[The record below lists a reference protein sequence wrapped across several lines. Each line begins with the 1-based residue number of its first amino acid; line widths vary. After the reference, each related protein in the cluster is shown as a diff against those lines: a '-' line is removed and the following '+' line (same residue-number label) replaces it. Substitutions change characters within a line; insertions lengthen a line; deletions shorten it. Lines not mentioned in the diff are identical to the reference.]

1 VATVRAREVIGEP
14 PLQEATASSGG
25 ARSGQRSLSKALL
38 KGNVYYRLL
47 KYQAFR
53 NIELQSAQRVC
64 NPLEPE
70 QRTTCPVG
78 AQGTALYPLG
88 CQVGVVPFSV
98 ARHSLIVFVP
108 RLTSRDISS
117 RSDFAFNPAV
127 EGGRRSC
134 GSPPKLRIRKCLSCG
149 KRAAVPRI
157 LHAVNS
163 SCAVAPHKTLSL
175 TRSFKLGG
183 VAGFCRL
190 SPKWII
196 HGTRVGFRNLT
207 SCLVALLRFSGVVF
221 RAATSH

>member
-163 SCAVAPHKTLSL
+163 SCAVALHKILLLPGSFSVISAISITAGQVTGSIRNGQCDFSL
-175 TRSFKLGG
+175 PAGKSKVRRSQE
-183 VAGFCRL
+183 
-190 SPKWII
+190 P
-196 HGTRVGFRNLT
+196 
-207 SCLVALLRFSGVVF
+207 LVKSRS
-221 RAATSH
+221 